1 VIFSIIP
8 IMPVNGAIQEEY
20 EWNNVAIGGGGYVT
34 GLVIHPAHP
43 NVVYARTD
51 VGGAYR
57 WDESDKRWIPLMDMY
72 GMEQQ
77 SYYSVDSI
85 ATDPTSPNVVYA
97 AVGRKRSLSYA
108 VLKSTD
114 QGRSWKKAEF
124 IGKDVGIFG
133 NGDYRWGGERLA
145 IDPNKPSLIYFG
157 TREDGLWKSTD
168 AGESFAKVESF

>member
-57 WDESDKRWIPLMDMY
+57 WDESDKRWIPLMEENALCPM
-72 GMEQQ
+72 
-77 SYYSVDSI
+77 
-85 ATDPTSPNVVYA
+85 P
-97 AVGRKRSLSYA
+97 
-108 VLKSTD
+108 
-114 QGRSWKKAEF
+114 F
-124 IGKDVGIFG
+124 
-133 NGDYRWGGERLA
+133 
-145 IDPNKPSLIYFG
+145 
-157 TREDGLWKSTD
+157 
-168 AGESFAKVESF
+168 